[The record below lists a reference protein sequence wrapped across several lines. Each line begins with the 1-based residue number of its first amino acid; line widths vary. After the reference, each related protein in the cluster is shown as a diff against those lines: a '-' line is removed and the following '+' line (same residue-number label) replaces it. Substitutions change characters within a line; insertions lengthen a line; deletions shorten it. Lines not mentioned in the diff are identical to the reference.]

1 LENRAFLEEE
11 RKGKKRGPYRTSQ
24 TKSKR
29 WDTVDIDPTVFE
41 EVIDVDGREYLVLLT
56 GGRIPIEYKDLYMY
70 VVTGKVRG
78 WRRVT
83 PPPYSFSLTCLH
95 RLVDLLLPPLKSSRE
110 VPPRPHP
117 PTQHTQSKFGRD
129 LPLTSRE
136 RFE

>member
-1 LENRAFLEEE
+1 MKAAVSKMSSTRQRLTTFHARASSNLKPGILENRAFLEEE

-70 VVTGKVRG
+70 VVTGKVPDS
-78 WRRVT
+78 WIKA
-83 PPPYSFSLTCLH
+83 FEECK
-95 RLVDLLLPPLKSSRE
+95 LLSATKIEQAKHS
-110 VPPRPHP
+110 
-117 PTQHTQSKFGRD
+117 TQ
-129 LPLTSRE
+129 
-136 RFE
+136 